1 MGQIMKSFDDLMLE
15 LVERKALSVSQRRK
29 MALRMRKMMK
39 NPAVQAKIARQKKK
53 LATTSKIQQR
63 ANKAAKQ
70 IIIKKFAGMDK
81 QDYANLPLM
90 QRQALDDRI
99 VSKKGAAIKKI
110 AKKLMIKMKKD
121 ELERL
126 KKAREMG
133 SEQ

>member
-1 MGQIMKSFDDLMLE
+1 MKSFDDLVLE

-53 LATTSKIQQR
+53 LAPDSKIQQR

-81 QDYANLPLM
+81 QDYANLSLM

-110 AKKLMIKMKKD
+110 AKKLMTKMKKD

>member
-1 MGQIMKSFDDLMLE
+1 MKSFDDLVLE
-15 LVERKALSVSQRRK
+15 LVERKVLSVSQRRK

-39 NPAVQAKIARQKKK
+39 NPAVQSKIARQKMK
-53 LATTSKIQQR
+53 LASTSKIQQR

-70 IIIKKFAGMDK
+70 IVIKKFAGMDK
-81 QDYANLPLM
+81 QDYINLPLM

-99 VSKKGAAIKKI
+99 VSKKAGAIKKI
-110 AKKLMIKMKKD
+110 AKKLMTKMKKD

-126 KKAREMG
+126 KKAREVG

>member
-1 MGQIMKSFDDLMLE
+1 MKSFDDLVLE

-39 NPAVQAKIARQKKK
+39 NPAVQSKIARQKMK
-53 LATTSKIQQR
+53 LASTSKIQQR

-70 IIIKKFAGMDK
+70 IVIKKFAGMDK
-81 QDYANLPLM
+81 QDYANLSLM

-110 AKKLMIKMKKD
+110 AKKLMTRMKKA

>member
-1 MGQIMKSFDDLMLE
+1 MKSFDDLMLE
-15 LVERKALSVSQRRK
+15 LSERKVLSVSQRRK
-29 MALRMRKMMK
+29 MGLRMKKMMK
-39 NPAVQAKIARQKKK
+39 NPAVQAKIARMKKK
-53 LATTSKIQQR
+53 LASTSKIQQR

-110 AKKLMIKMKKD
+110 AKKLMVKMKKD

-126 KKAREMG
+126 KKARELG

>member
-1 MGQIMKSFDDLMLE
+1 MKSFDDLVLE

-39 NPAVQAKIARQKKK
+39 NPAVQSKIARQKMK
-53 LATTSKIQQR
+53 LASTSKIQQR

-70 IIIKKFAGMDK
+70 IVIKKFAGMDK

-110 AKKLMIKMKKD
+110 AKKLMTKMKKA

>member
-1 MGQIMKSFDDLMLE
+1 MKTFDDLMLE
-15 LVERKALSVSQRRK
+15 LIERKALSVSQRRK
-29 MALRMRKMMK
+29 MGLRMKKMMK
-39 NPAVQAKIARQKKK
+39 NPAVLAKIARSKKK
-53 LATTSKIQQR
+53 LATNSKIQQR

-110 AKKLMIKMKKD
+110 AKKLIIKLKKD

-126 KKAREMG
+126 KKARELG

>member
-1 MGQIMKSFDDLMLE
+1 MKSFDDLVLE

-39 NPAVQAKIARQKKK
+39 NPAVQSKIARQKMK
-53 LATTSKIQQR
+53 LASTSKIQQR

-70 IIIKKFAGMDK
+70 IVIKKFAGMDK
-81 QDYANLPLM
+81 QDYANLPLPT
-90 QRQALDDRI
+90 RQALDDRI
-99 VSKKGAAIKKI
+99 VAQKAGAIKKI
-110 AKKLMIKMKKD
+110 AKKLMTRMKKA

>member
-1 MGQIMKSFDDLMLE
+1 MKSFDDLVLE

-39 NPAVQAKIARQKKK
+39 NPAVQSKIARQKMK
-53 LATTSKIQQR
+53 LASASKIQQR

-70 IIIKKFAGMDK
+70 IVIKKFAGMDK

-110 AKKLMIKMKKD
+110 AKKLMTKMKKD

>member
-1 MGQIMKSFDDLMLE
+1 MKTFDDLMLE
-15 LVERKALSVSQRRK
+15 LIERKALSVSQRRK
-29 MALRMRKMMK
+29 MGLRMKKMMK
-39 NPAVQAKIARQKKK
+39 NPAVQSKIARSKKK
-53 LATTSKIQQR
+53 LATNSKIQQR

-110 AKKLMIKMKKD
+110 AKKLIIKLKKD

-126 KKAREMG
+126 KKARELG

>member
-1 MGQIMKSFDDLMLE
+1 MKSFDDLMLE
-15 LVERKALSVSQRRK
+15 LSERKVLSVSQRRK
-29 MALRMRKMMK
+29 MGLRMKKMMK
-39 NPAVQAKIARQKKK
+39 NPAVQAKIARMKMK
-53 LATTSKIQQR
+53 LASTSKIQQR

-110 AKKLMIKMKKD
+110 AKKLMVKMKKD

-126 KKAREMG
+126 KKARELG

>member
-1 MGQIMKSFDDLMLE
+1 MKSFDDLMLE

>member
-1 MGQIMKSFDDLMLE
+1 MKTFDDLMLE
-15 LVERKALSVSQRRK
+15 LIERKALSVSQRRK
-29 MALRMRKMMK
+29 MGLRMKKMMK
-39 NPAVQAKIARQKKK
+39 NPAVQAKIARSKKK
-53 LATTSKIQQR
+53 LATNSKIQQR

-81 QDYANLPLM
+81 QDYANLSLM

-110 AKKLMIKMKKD
+110 AKKLIIKLKKD

-126 KKAREMG
+126 KKARELG
-133 SEQ
+133 SEK

>member
-1 MGQIMKSFDDLMLE
+1 MK
-15 LVERKALSVSQRRK
+15 
-29 MALRMRKMMK
+29 KMMK

-99 VSKKGAAIKKI
+99 VSKKGAVIKKI
-110 AKKLMIKMKKD
+110 AKKLMVKMKKD

-133 SEQ
+133 SV

>member
-1 MGQIMKSFDDLMLE
+1 MGQMKTFDELVLE
-15 LVERKALSVSQRRK
+15 LSERKALSLSQRRK

-39 NPAVQAKIARQKKK
+39 NPAMQAKIARTRKK
-53 LATTSKIQQR
+53 LAPDSKIQQR

-81 QDYANLPLM
+81 QDYVNLPVV

-99 VSKKGAAIKKI
+99 VSKKGAVIKKI
-110 AKKLMIKMKKD
+110 AKKLMIKMKKA

-126 KKAREMG
+126 KQVRQGE
-133 SEQ
+133 SQ

>member
-1 MGQIMKSFDDLMLE
+1 MKSFDDLVLE

-39 NPAVQAKIARQKKK
+39 NPAVQSKIARQKMK
-53 LATTSKIQQR
+53 LASASKIQQR

-70 IIIKKFAGMDK
+70 IVIKKFAGMDK
-81 QDYANLPLM
+81 QDYANLSLM

-110 AKKLMIKMKKD
+110 AKKLMTKMKKD